1 MPESLKRTDQFIKS
15 VGLIK
20 TMVVG
25 DDRQRYIVFVIEG
38 GKTNR
43 GGMISAIRDEFSEEE
58 YGEIKPWLTVFEGDR
73 GIIRCKHTGKENAV
87 KILNDIKVGGGKV
100 KTVITSG
107 TIKKAKKRLK
117 KHD

>member
-1 MPESLKRTDQFIKS
+1 
-15 VGLIK
+15 
-20 TMVVG
+20 MVVG
-25 DDRQRYIVFVIEG
+25 DDRQRYIVFVIQG

-43 GGMISAIRDEFSEEE
+43 GDMISAIRDGFSEEE
-58 YGEIKPWLTVFEGDR
+58 YREIKPWLTVFEGDR
-73 GIIRCKHTGKENAV
+73 GIIRCEHIGKEKAV
-87 KILNDIKVGGGKV
+87 KILNDMRIGGGKV